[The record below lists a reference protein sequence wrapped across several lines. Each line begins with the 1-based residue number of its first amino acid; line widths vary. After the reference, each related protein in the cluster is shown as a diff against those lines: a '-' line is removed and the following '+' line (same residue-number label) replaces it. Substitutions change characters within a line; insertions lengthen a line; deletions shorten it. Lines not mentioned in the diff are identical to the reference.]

1 MFDFF
6 KKKINEVFK
15 KVEKAVTETKLG
27 QNDFDKIFWELELTL
42 LQSNVSA
49 EVTDKVKASLESELI
64 GKSVKRDFKKVISA
78 ALMKAF
84 DEVLIESKEADFLK
98 KVKSKKPFIIMI
110 VGVNGS
116 GKTTTISKLAYYFKK
131 KGLSIVLAAGDTF
144 RAASIEQLKHH
155 AEKLGVD
162 IVANDYDTDS
172 ASVAFDAVRHAE
184 KKSNDVVIIDTAGR
198 LHSNKNLMD
207 ELKKVKRVNNP
218 DMTIFVADAIT
229 GNDVVEQARVFNEEI
244 SIDSVILTKT
254 DVDNKGGA
262 ILSVG
267 YTIKKPIIFLGS
279 GQEYENLKHFK
290 KEEIIK
296 KLF

>member
-172 ASVAFDAVRHAE
+172 ASVAFDAIRHAE

>member
-15 KVEKAVTETKLG
+15 KVEKAVTETKLE
-27 QNDFDKIFWELELTL
+27 QKIFDKIFWELELTL

-116 GKTTTISKLAYYFKK
+116 GKTTTISKLAYYLKK

-172 ASVAFDAVRHAE
+172 ASVAFDAIRHAE

>member
-116 GKTTTISKLAYYFKK
+116 GKTTTISKLAYYLKK

>member
-116 GKTTTISKLAYYFKK
+116 GKTTTISKLAYYLKK

-172 ASVAFDAVRHAE
+172 ASVAFDAIRHAE